1 MMMTMHRRQRRLEPE
16 DETTMS
22 RIWQSMSSEV
32 DERSPR
38 MESIDLS
45 LAQEILIVIELDQ

>member
-45 LAQEILIVIELDQ
+45 QAQEILIVIELDQ